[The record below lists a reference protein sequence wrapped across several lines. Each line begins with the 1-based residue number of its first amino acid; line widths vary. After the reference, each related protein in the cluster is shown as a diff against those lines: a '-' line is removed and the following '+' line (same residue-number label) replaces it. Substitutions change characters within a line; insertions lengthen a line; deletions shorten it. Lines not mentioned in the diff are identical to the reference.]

1 MTKIEEDFM
10 MYFNVR
16 NISRSKASPKSIQ
29 SFSYSHLTSE
39 KDYNYYRER
48 GEEFLDIEMSARG
61 WDDLM
66 RYHRM
71 NVKLQDLEV
80 YESEM
85 RRKYPAV
92 KDAYEKYQMIM
103 ELYR

>member
-16 NISRSKASPKSIQ
+16 NISQSKSSPKSIQ
-29 SFSYSHLTSE
+29 SFGYSYLTSE

-48 GEEFLDIEMSARG
+48 GEEFLDIEMSRKG
-61 WDDLM
+61 WDELM
-66 RYHRM
+66 RYYRM
-71 NVKLQDLEV
+71 NVKLNDLEV

-92 KDAYEKYQMIM
+92 KDAHEKYLMLM

>member
-1 MTKIEEDFM
+1 MTKIEEDIM

-16 NISRSKASPKSIQ
+16 NISQSRSSPRSIE
-29 SFSYSHLTSE
+29 SFGYSYLTSE

-48 GEEFLDIEMSARG
+48 GEEFLDIEMSRKG
-61 WDDLM
+61 WDELM
-66 RYHRM
+66 RYYRM
-71 NVKLQDLEV
+71 NVKLNDLEV

-92 KDAYEKYQMIM
+92 KDAYEKYQMLM